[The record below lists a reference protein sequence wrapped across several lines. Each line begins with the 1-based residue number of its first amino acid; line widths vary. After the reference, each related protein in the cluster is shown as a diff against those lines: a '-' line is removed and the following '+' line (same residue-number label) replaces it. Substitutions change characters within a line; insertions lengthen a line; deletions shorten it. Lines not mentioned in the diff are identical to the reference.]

1 MIEINRD
8 AQSKGNQSKV
18 AERSRSSSRQARLY
32 LQLHLEEPKI
42 LEPMQKK
49 GSSQTVFK
57 EADKVEQQLD
67 NNLLM
72 LLIKVQECYGYWQ

>member
-1 MIEINRD
+1 MKLIEMFRGCKEK
-8 AQSKGNQSKV
+8 QSEV
-18 AERSRSSSRQARLY
+18 AERSRSRSRQARLY
-32 LQLHLEEPKI
+32 LQLHLEGPKI
-42 LEPMQKK
+42 SEPMQKK

-57 EADKVEQQLD
+57 EADKAEQQLD